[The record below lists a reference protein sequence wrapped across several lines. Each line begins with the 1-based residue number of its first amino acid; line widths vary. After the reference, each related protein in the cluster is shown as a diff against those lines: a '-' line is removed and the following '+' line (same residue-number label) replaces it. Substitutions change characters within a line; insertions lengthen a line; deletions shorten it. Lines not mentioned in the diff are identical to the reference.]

1 MKAKNS
7 NSILRFLLIS
17 IYHNNIILILPG
29 AFISGI
35 LILYIL
41 SVLFLIPFEIVI
53 PLAVILSVLI
63 IALTKYYSFGYL
75 NRIKGHNPNS
85 PRFTRL
91 GPPSSSEKIKKN
103 RINQKN
109 GEDEMLNALFVIMY
123 LVLLAVSS
131 LGLFYSPSLSVSKL
145 LFIPWENLLAN
156 PVNLLLLSSAIAL
169 CFFLPGYAIV
179 KILSN
184 MKGDHSKYLL
194 PILKQP
200 LPRVLIAYLF
210 SVFITGSTGYI
221 VPSLSEVNLG
231 YLTVFGNTQLF
242 LNIPNLTSIILL
254 VIYGTIL
261 VFFAKHQRVKV
272 IPVLMSPGKQ
282 YNNFKVVFFSFE
294 DKLRSYFT
302 CDGNRSKVIIF
313 ASWFALVI
321 FYTYYLNDGEIIT
334 DQWFHHGRALLI
346 NSGFFKAVGSIW
358 RRCFLESA
366 ILSFSSGSI
375 FQFIWCSFC

>member
-1 MKAKNS
+1 M
-7 NSILRFLLIS
+7 
-17 IYHNNIILILPG
+17 
-29 AFISGI
+29 
-35 LILYIL
+35 
-41 SVLFLIPFEIVI
+41 FLIPFEIVI

-231 YLTVFGNTQLF
+231 YSDSFRKYSALPEYSESDQHYTPCYLWYN
-242 LNIPNLTSIILL
+242 PC
-254 VIYGTIL
+254 
-261 VFFAKHQRVKV
+261 FF
-272 IPVLMSPGKQ
+272 
-282 YNNFKVVFFSFE
+282 
-294 DKLRSYFT
+294 
-302 CDGNRSKVIIF
+302 C
-313 ASWFALVI
+313 
-321 FYTYYLNDGEIIT
+321 
-334 DQWFHHGRALLI
+334 
-346 NSGFFKAVGSIW
+346 
-358 RRCFLESA
+358 
-366 ILSFSSGSI
+366 
-375 FQFIWCSFC
+375 